1 VAAVIAATIS
11 ADDNL
16 ELLLLI
22 PPVSVLLGWTYLAND
37 EEISA
42 IGRYIREELSPRLSS
57 LMPAQEAP
65 VFGWEL
71 AHRGDSR
78 RISRKWLQRAV
89 DLVMFCVSPC
99 AAVVV
104 FWSADPVTAP
114 LLVVS
119 LAELAATAVL
129 RVQIVLYA
137 DLKR

>member
-1 VAAVIAATIS
+1 
-11 ADDNL
+11 
-16 ELLLLI
+16 
-22 PPVSVLLGWTYLAND
+22 
-37 EEISA
+37 
-42 IGRYIREELSPRLSS
+42 
-57 LMPAQEAP
+57 MPAQEAP

-78 RISRKWLQRAV
+78 RISRKWLQLAV

-99 AAVVV
+99 TAVVV

-129 RVQIVLYA
+129 CVQIVLYA